1 MNERKFITSALFL
14 ASMILFIFFRFISTD
29 EEFRILGM
37 MVVAGLISVSI
48 LVYALDRLIQIW
60 LRQIC
65 NIIDFIIEEWFKEC
79 EKREKEKEKK

>member
-65 NIIDFIIEEWFKEC
+65 NIVDFFLEEW
-79 EKREKEKEKK
+79 EKRENKKKE